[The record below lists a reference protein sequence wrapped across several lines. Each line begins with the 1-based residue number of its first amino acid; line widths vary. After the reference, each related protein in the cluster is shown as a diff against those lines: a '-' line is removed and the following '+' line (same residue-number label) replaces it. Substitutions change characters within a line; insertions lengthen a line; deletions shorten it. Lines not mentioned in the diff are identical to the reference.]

1 MSLAENIYQFRT
13 EQNMSQLDLA
23 DALEV
28 SRQSVSKWETGT
40 AVPELDKLVKMA
52 KLFGV
57 TLDELVSGEAPA
69 PKEEPVREEPPEP
82 KVIYIEKPVFPT
94 VKRQHIIGILL
105 SICAFLYALILHNDH
120 FHLVEICML
129 VVPLVACGMVCLLTP
144 HPLFYCGWFAAGA
157 YWTHFLILFHRWE
170 EHTPLIILG
179 VAIVLFMVL
188 RTLHL
193 QKRGILRIP
202 FGVMLLGSIVL
213 ILLFILLCINCI
225 SFSLFT
231 TSEASSIPVPK

>member
-1 MSLAENIYQFRT
+1 MSLAENIYRFRT

-40 AVPELDKLVKMA
+40 AVPELDKLIKMS

-57 TLDELVSGEAPA
+57 TLDELVSGEVSA
-69 PKEEPVREEPPEP
+69 PKEEPVREEIPEP
-82 KVIYIEKPVFPT
+82 KVIYIEKTVFPT
-94 VKRQHIIGILL
+94 VKRQHIIGCVFFFCALVYSLILYTDR
-105 SICAFLYALILHNDH
+105 IPMLYALLLILPI
-120 FHLVEICML
+120 LG
-129 VVPLVACGMVCLLTP
+129 CGIVYLLTS

-170 EHTPLIILG
+170 EQTPLIILG
-179 VAIVLFMVL
+179 TVIVIFLIL

-193 QKRGILRIP
+193 RKTGKIRIP
-202 FGVMLLGSIVL
+202 FGIMVLGGIILFLLL
-213 ILLFILLCINCI
+213 ILLCVNTI
-225 SFSLFT
+225 SFTMFT
-231 TSEASSIPVPK
+231 TEHSSIPIPR